1 MQVLQASRVLEIEAA
16 CQRVIYAA
24 AAFIDS
30 NDFTSFA
37 GLFVEGGS
45 LQRPDGS
52 VLAGQAA
59 ILAAY
64 QARPAWRMSL
74 HVISNTRFSDVSE
87 NGCRA
92 TSLVTLWASDNRS
105 DSGPQGRAVV
115 QPLVLGEF
123 DDSFVLDDGV
133 WRFASR
139 KAAFLMH
146 ASESV

>member
-1 MQVLQASRVLEIEAA
+1 MTVSATRVLEIEAA

-24 AAFIDS
+24 AAFIDG
-30 NDFTSFA
+30 NDFASFS

-52 VLAGQAA
+52 ILTGRDA

-64 QARPAWRMSL
+64 MARPVWRMSL

-92 TSLVTLWASDNRS
+92 TSLVTLWASDSRS
-105 DSGPQGRAVV
+105 EAGPQGRPVV

-123 DDSFVLDDGV
+123 DDSFVLDGGV

-146 ASESV
+146 ATQPA

>member
-1 MQVLQASRVLEIEAA
+1 MTVSASRVLEIEAA
-16 CQRVIYAA
+16 CRRVIYAA
-24 AAFIDS
+24 AAFVDG
-30 NDFTSFA
+30 NDFASFS
-37 GLFVEGGS
+37 GLFVAGGT

-52 VLAGQAA
+52 VLTGQGA

-123 DDSFVLDDGV
+123 DDSFVLDNGA

-139 KAAFLMH
+139 RAAFLMH
-146 ASESV
+146 ASQSA

>member
-1 MQVLQASRVLEIEAA
+1 MTMAASRVLEIEAA

-24 AAFIDS
+24 AAFIDG
-30 NDFTSFA
+30 NDFGSFSE
-37 GLFVEGGS
+37 LFVEGGS

-52 VLAGQAA
+52 VLTGREA

-64 QARPAWRMSL
+64 QARPASRMSL

-87 NGCRA
+87 NGCQA
-92 TSLVTLWASDNRS
+92 TSLVTLWASDSRS
-105 DSGPQGRAVV
+105 EAGPQGRAVV

-123 DDSFVLDDGV
+123 DDCFVLDGGV

-146 ASESV
+146 APKPA

>member
-1 MQVLQASRVLEIEAA
+1 MHVTNASRLLEIEAA
-16 CQRVIYAA
+16 CQSVIYSA
-24 AAFIDS
+24 AAFVDG
-30 NDFTSFA
+30 NDFASFC
-37 GLFVEGGS
+37 GLFVEGGV

-52 VLAGQAA
+52 VLKGRDA

-64 QARPAWRMSL
+64 EGRPAYRMSL

-87 NGCRA
+87 NECRA
-92 TSLVTLWASDNRS
+92 TSLVTLWASDSRS
-105 DSGPQGRAVV
+105 DIGPQGRAVV

-123 DDSFVLDDGV
+123 DDSFVLDGGV

-146 ASESV
+146 APKPG

>member
-1 MQVLQASRVLEIEAA
+1 MTLAASRVLETEAA

-24 AAFIDS
+24 AAFIDG
-30 NDFTSFA
+30 NDFASFA
-37 GLFVEGGS
+37 GLFVEGGT

-52 VLAGQAA
+52 VLKGRDA

-64 QARPAWRMSL
+64 QARPASRMSL

-92 TSLVTLWASDNRS
+92 TSLVTLWASDSRS
-105 DSGPQGRAVV
+105 EAGPQGRAVV

-123 DDSFVLDDGV
+123 DDSFVLDGGV

-146 ASESV
+146 APKPA